1 MRAGRKLAGTRD
13 PPWLGFANESKI
25 PASIIASLLFYTRE
39 YFAPVD
45 KEPPVL
51 SPHSPRTHARV
62 HRVLPVARAH
72 TLPVVIS
79 LSLPPYLSLERAA
92 TLFRLPRFV
101 LVSSPRAPV
110 RPLCPSFATFGRSP
124 SASTSSSSGRPLL
137 SLSLSLSRSRAI
149 PIAVSAG
156 SWRSRETLAC
166 LSLSPPFHQFLV
178 HKPLSDLF
186 LALANPPLSSLIHH
200 AGTKSCAW
208 SHACVAEQTDRD
220 SLRWETRVSRK
231 GGNWAALCGARIRF
245 LERECGR
252 ARGRDVELG
261 FD

>member
-92 TLFRLPRFV
+92 TLFRRPRLVATSPCPPSLSLLRHVRSITLRFYLFV
-101 LVSSPRAPV
+101 V
-110 RPLCPSFATFGRSP
+110 RPAASLSLSLPFSFARDP
-124 SASTSSSSGRPLL
+124 DSGFSWQLTVARDARL
-137 SLSLSLSRSRAI
+137 SLSLSLS
-149 PIAVSAG
+149 PF
-156 SWRSRETLAC
+156 
-166 LSLSPPFHQFLV
+166 SP
-178 HKPLSDLF
+178 
-186 LALANPPLSSLIHH
+186 
-200 AGTKSCAW
+200 
-208 SHACVAEQTDRD
+208 
-220 SLRWETRVSRK
+220 VSRSQTVV
-231 GGNWAALCGARIRF
+231 GSLP
-245 LERECGR
+245 R
-252 ARGRDVELG
+252 AC
-261 FD
+261 

>member
-137 SLSLSLSRSRAI
+137 SLSLPFSFARDPDSGFSWQLTVARDARLSLS
-149 PIAVSAG
+149 
-156 SWRSRETLAC
+156 

-200 AGTKSCAW
+200 AGTKSCA
-208 SHACVAEQTDRD
+208 
-220 SLRWETRVSRK
+220 
-231 GGNWAALCGARIRF
+231 
-245 LERECGR
+245 
-252 ARGRDVELG
+252 
-261 FD
+261 